1 MDVDSPLRCAMHSP
15 AELTVD
21 VAVDAEANLPSTMTE
36 DALISLAY
44 HVLLG
49 ERVTGDWVFGVR
61 FVDDPTMQRA
71 HIKFMGIDSPTDIMT
86 FPYDDEGFG
95 PVLEGDDVRA
105 QHGGDLMISVDRAVD
120 HAADAGWSTA
130 EELFFVVVHG
140 ILHILGWDDATD
152 EDRTRML
159 DRQHVLLSEWRESR

>member
-1 MDVDSPLRCAMHSP
+1 MHSP

-21 VAVDAEANLPSTMTE
+21 VTVDAEADLPSTVTE

-49 ERVTGDWVFGVR
+49 ERISGDWVFGVR

-71 HIKFMGIDSPTDIMT
+71 HVDFMGIDSPTDIMT

-95 PVLEGDDVRA
+95 PVPEGGDVLA
-105 QHGGDLMISVDRAVD
+105 QQGGDLMISGDRAED

-140 ILHILGWDDATD
+140 ILHILGWNDATD
-152 EDRTRML
+152 DDRMRML
-159 DRQHVLLSEWRESR
+159 DRQHVLLSEWSESR